1 MGYIYKITNK
11 VNGKCYIGETKK
23 DDPTKRWKQHIN
35 TISRGVGCPALGLAV
50 KKYGIDNF
58 EFKVLIICFDED
70 RFIYETEYIKKYN
83 TYGENGYNMTRGGE
97 GGGFIG
103 KKHSEK
109 TKKLIKEKL
118 TGKNNPRFGVKLSE
132 EQIQKMSER
141 MKGKNHHSFGKK
153 FTEEERQK
161 RKEQFKNNP
170 EIAKKISESLKEYY
184 KNNTNRGVVKLAN
197 CKKVEQYDL
206 DGNLLNTYYSISEAS
221 RAINITHTTISRACD
236 NPNYTAGGFKW
247 KKVLQ

>member
-11 VNGKCYIGETKK
+11 VNGKSYIGETKK

-35 TISRGVGCPALGLAV
+35 TISRGVGCPALGSAV

-97 GGGFIG
+97 GGGFVG
-103 KKHSEK
+103 KKHSEE

-118 TGKNNPRFGVKLSE
+118 TGLNTG
-132 EQIQKMSER
+132 I
-141 MKGKNHHSFGKK
+141 KNHNFGKK
-153 FTEEERQK
+153 KTPEEKKHLSEIMKGRQFTEEAKEK
-161 RKEQFKNNP
+161 RREQFKNNP

-184 KNNTNRGVVKLAN
+184 KNNTDRVVKLGN

-206 DGNLLNTYYSISEAS
+206 GGNLLNTYYSISEAS

-247 KKVLQ
+247 KKVL